1 MSLHTTV
8 VNAPTIGKVRI
19 SSCNPINIFVNG
31 VYMGATGNE
40 ENPSLCENAPH
51 GSSTTTVCANMIMT
65 TRTNCCT
72 TEHMSK

>member
-1 MSLHTTV
+1 MSLHTAV

-40 ENPSLCENAPH
+40 ENPSPNEIAPH
-51 GSSTTTVCANMIMT
+51 GGSSTTAV
-65 TRTNCCT
+65 RTNQPNMGT
-72 TEHMSK
+72 